1 MFQKKLFWSS
11 KVNFGN
17 ESKFSRRRN
26 DSRIRIFCIFTALQN
41 ETFCERFAFNGNFF
55 KLILL
60 LLIMEP
66 NSMEKNLERKFEAF
80 ESQKNSYQSVF
91 FSTKSENSFFLLLKM
106 FASIQISSFD
116 PFRLIWLSI
125 IIQLW
130 TRRRLINELM
140 LAKLNVWIFSLNVAW

>member
-26 DSRIRIFCIFTALQN
+26 DSRIRIICIFTALQN

-60 LLIMEP
+60 FLIMQP
-66 NSMEKNLERKFEAF
+66 NFMEKIWRENLKHL
-80 ESQKNSYQSVF
+80 N
-91 FSTKSENSFFLLLKM
+91 LKKD
-106 FASIQISSFD
+106 S
-116 PFRLIWLSI
+116 
-125 IIQLW
+125 
-130 TRRRLINELM
+130 N
-140 LAKLNVWIFSLNVAW
+140 